1 MIRQDTCNIIGS
13 GHYNTEVFAMR
24 IETKRTFA
32 QAVRSVTALTLAL
45 CLLLSV
51 GSTALAAASAGSKP
65 SSLHSSSTKVYIKL
79 SRAVQFFTGTTYG
92 TGRTITPSAGSVYQ
106 LYTDDWYTASDGL
119 SYYSVYCN
127 SERYNVLRSDVSGDI
142 MSAAQLDDY
151 IRNTVW
157 RSGSYATLRESM
169 EIKGDIRVHAVQLA
183 LQKLGYYKGD
193 LDGSYGEQ
201 TAEAVKQFQ
210 RAQGL
215 GADGSAGPLTQ
226 PVLFSLASGGVISGG
241 SSSSSS
247 SSGTSSVTGTLR
259 TNVSV
264 NLRKNGNISSPRLAV
279 VPKSVNLS
287 YSSTYTSGGVTW
299 YQVRYNGI
307 SGWLMGTF
315 VTASGSSGSS
325 SGSGSASSNAPAIGT
340 VKITKG
346 GTRVRDAADGNKTGY
361 VLAKGTIV
369 SLLAQPVSAGGYTWY
384 NIRTATGLVGFVRG
398 DCATATIGGSS
409 SSGGSSAGD
418 SSSGD
423 LVVSTD
429 KTFVKLPDSTK
440 LFLTETKPS
449 SGYVKVSAGTVLM
462 MYTPV
467 TYSKDGEEYASVYY
481 NNRKY
486 NVEYDDIKSGIM
498 TASQLADY
506 CETLLKSNLG
516 SSLKRNLGHTGDV
529 RVYTLQTALKQLG
542 YYNGTLD
549 GNYGAGTESAV
560 RNFQRAVKIS
570 VDGSCGS
577 VTWQTLR
584 TKLYG
589 SGSTGSGGTSGGSSI
604 TVTDFGTVT
613 SVQKVSWNYDDNSAE
628 IFPKGSYATIMDVDT
643 GKCFRVY
650 RWSGGNHADC
660 VPASA
665 SDTKV
670 MCDIVGFP
678 YNSNHPSS
686 SQLKKI
692 KGDGDKSVVTYTWP
706 DYKNAFGGAKNIGSA
721 WDRRAALLNVN
732 GKVYPISIYGFP
744 HGFNGTDSFS
754 KSKFPNGQYFYA
766 ANNFYGMMCL
776 HFPGSKTHGG
786 ADVDS
791 KHQEKINE
799 AYNYA
804 KKMWPSLVK

>member
-1 MIRQDTCNIIGS
+1 
-13 GHYNTEVFAMR
+13 MR
-24 IETKRTFA
+24 IETKRTLA
-32 QAVRSVTALTLAL
+32 RAARSLAAITLVL
-45 CLLLSV
+45 CLMLSV
-51 GSTALAAASAGSKP
+51 ISTAFAGVNAGSKP
-65 SSLHSSSTKVYIKL
+65 SSLDSSSTKVYIKL

-92 TGRTITPSAGSVYQ
+92 TGKTVTPSAGSVCQ

-119 SYYSVYCN
+119 KYYSVYYN
-127 SERYNVLRSDVSGDI
+127 SERYNVLRSDVVNDV
-142 MSAAQLDDY
+142 MTATELDNY
-151 IRNTVW
+151 IRNTLW
-157 RSGSYATLRESM
+157 MQGSYATLRESM
-169 EIKGDIRVHAVQLA
+169 ELKGDIRVHAVQLA
-183 LQKLGYYKGD
+183 LNKLGYYNGN

-201 TAEAVKQFQ
+201 TADAVKKFQ

-226 PVLFSLASGGVISGG
+226 PVLFSMASGRTVTGSGSSSTTTG
-241 SSSSSS
+241 SSSS
-247 SSGTSSVTGTLR
+247 TGTLR

-287 YSSTYTSGGVTW
+287 YTSTYTSGGVTW

-315 VTASGSSGSS
+315 VTASGSTSSGSS
-325 SGSGSASSNAPAIGT
+325 SGSASSNAVAIGT

-384 NIRTATGLVGFVRG
+384 NIRTGTGLVGFVRG
-398 DCATATIGGSS
+398 DCATATVGGSTGGSGSGSSGDGSS
-409 SSGGSSAGD
+409 S
-418 SSSGD
+418 D

-429 KTFVKLPDSTK
+429 KTFIELPSTTT

-449 SGYVKVSAGTVLM
+449 SGGVKVSSGTVLM

-467 TYSKDGEEYASVYY
+467 TYTKDGEEYASVYY
-481 NNRKY
+481 NNKKY
-486 NVEYDDIKSGIM
+486 NVEYDDVKNGIM
-498 TASQLADY
+498 TSSELSEY
-506 CETLLKSNLG
+506 CEDLLKGNLG

-529 RVYTLQTALKQLG
+529 RVYTLQSALKTLG

-549 GNYGAGTESAV
+549 GNYGSGTETAV
-560 RNFQRAVKIS
+560 RNFQRATKIS
-570 VDGSCGS
+570 VDGACGS

-589 SGSTGSGGTSGGSSI
+589 AGSSGSGGTSGGDSI

-613 SVQKVSWNYDDNSAE
+613 SVQKVSWNYDDNSGA
-628 IFPKGSYATIMDVDT
+628 IFPKGTYATVMDVET
-643 GKCFRVY
+643 GKCFRIY

-660 VPASA
+660 VPASSA
-665 SDTKV
+665 DTKI

-692 KGDGDKSVVTYTWP
+692 KADGDKSVVTYTWP

-804 KKMWPSLVK
+804 KKMWPTLTK